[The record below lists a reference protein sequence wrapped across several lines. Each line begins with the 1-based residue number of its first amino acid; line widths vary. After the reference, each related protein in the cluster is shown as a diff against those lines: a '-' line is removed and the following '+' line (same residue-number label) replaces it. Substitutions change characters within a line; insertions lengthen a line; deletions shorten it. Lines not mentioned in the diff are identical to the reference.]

1 MREQDPSRA
10 IIPIVAVTAFEDDD
24 TINRCKS
31 IGMSAVIHKP
41 VSSAKLD
48 QVLLEYYFNL

>member
-1 MREQDPSRA
+1 MRERDPSRPP
-10 IIPIVAVTAFEDDD
+10 IPIVAVTAFEDDD

-48 QVLLEYYFNL
+48 QVL